1 MDTLKTRRSI
11 RKFKVDEVSD
21 EVLNPLFEKAFRSST
36 TGNMQ
41 LYSVVI
47 TRDKAQKE
55 KLAPAH
61 FNQPAYANAPMVITF
76 CADFNRFTKWCEQRN
91 ATPGYN
97 NAESFACAAIDT
109 VIAAQTFCV
118 AAEEAGLGICYLGT
132 TTYNPDQIAEVLQL
146 PKLVVPIVTL
156 SVGYPAED
164 PQCSDRLPISAI
176 VPRGLQGLCTSRHR
190 PYLRRERVFEGEP
203 AIRVGEPERELG
215 TGFHGYSLH
224 QERYGVLL
232 PKVIGFHSKARFL
245 KKDYKNKKNGA
256 ES

>member
-164 PQCSDRLPISAI
+164 PQCSDRLPIEAI
-176 VPRGLQGLCTSRHR
+176 V
-190 PYLRRERVFEGEP
+190 
-203 AIRVGEPERELG
+203 
-215 TGFHGYSLH
+215 H
-224 QERYGVLL
+224 QERYKDYTKEDIDRIYAEKESLEENKKFVEENHKENLAQ
-232 PKVIGFHSKARFL
+232 VFTDIRYT
-245 KKDYKNKKNGA
+245 KKDMEFFSQKLLDFIQKQGF
-256 ES
+256 

>member
-91 ATPGYN
+91 ATPGYD

-164 PQCSDRLPISAI
+164 PQCSDRLPIEAI
-176 VPRGLQGLCTSRHR
+176 V
-190 PYLRRERVFEGEP
+190 
-203 AIRVGEPERELG
+203 
-215 TGFHGYSLH
+215 H
-224 QERYGVLL
+224 QERYKDYTKEDIDRIYAEKESLEENKKFVEENHKENLAQ
-232 PKVIGFHSKARFL
+232 VFTDIRYT
-245 KKDYKNKKNGA
+245 KKDMEFFSQKLLDFIQKQGF
-256 ES
+256 

>member
-97 NAESFACAAIDT
+97 NAESFACAVLDATI
-109 VIAAQTFCV
+109 VAQTFCV

-132 TTYNPDQIAEVLQL
+132 TTYNPDQIAEALQL

-156 SVGYPAED
+156 SVGYPDEN
-164 PQCSDRLPISAI
+164 PSCSDRLPIEAI
-176 VPRGLQGLCTSRHR
+176 V
-190 PYLRRERVFEGEP
+190 
-203 AIRVGEPERELG
+203 
-215 TGFHGYSLH
+215 H
-224 QERYGVLL
+224 QERYKDYTKEDIDRIYAEKESLEENKKFVEENHKENLAQ
-232 PKVIGFHSKARFL
+232 VFTDIRYT
-245 KKDYKNKKNGA
+245 KKDMEFFSQKLLDFIQKQGF
-256 ES
+256 

>member
-11 RKFKVDEVSD
+11 RKFKADEVSD

-164 PQCSDRLPISAI
+164 PQCSDRLPIEAI
-176 VPRGLQGLCTSRHR
+176 V
-190 PYLRRERVFEGEP
+190 
-203 AIRVGEPERELG
+203 
-215 TGFHGYSLH
+215 H
-224 QERYGVLL
+224 QERYKDYTKEDIDRIYAEKESLEENKKFVEENHKENLAQ
-232 PKVIGFHSKARFL
+232 VFTDIRYT
-245 KKDYKNKKNGA
+245 KKDMEFFSQKLLDFIQKQGF
-256 ES
+256 

>member
-11 RKFKVDEVSD
+11 RKFKADEVSD

-91 ATPGYN
+91 ATPGYD

-164 PQCSDRLPISAI
+164 PQCSDRLPIEAI
-176 VPRGLQGLCTSRHR
+176 V
-190 PYLRRERVFEGEP
+190 
-203 AIRVGEPERELG
+203 
-215 TGFHGYSLH
+215 H
-224 QERYGVLL
+224 QERYKDYTKEDIDRIYAEKESLEENKKFVEENHKENLAQ
-232 PKVIGFHSKARFL
+232 VFTDIRYT
-245 KKDYKNKKNGA
+245 KKDMEFFSQKLLDFIQKQGF
-256 ES
+256 

>member
-11 RKFKVDEVSD
+11 RKFKADEVSD

-91 ATPGYN
+91 ATPGYD

-176 VPRGLQGLCTSRHR
+176 V
-190 PYLRRERVFEGEP
+190 
-203 AIRVGEPERELG
+203 
-215 TGFHGYSLH
+215 H
-224 QERYGVLL
+224 QEGYKDYAPADIDRIFAEKESLKENQQFVSENQKENLAQVFTDIRYT
-232 PKVIGFHSKARFL
+232 
-245 KKDYKNKKNGA
+245 KKDMEFFSQKLMDFIRKQGF
-256 ES
+256 

>member
-1 MDTLKTRRSI
+1 MDLNNRRTI
-11 RKFKVDEVSD
+11 RKFKSQDVSD
-21 EVLNPLFEKAFRSST
+21 ETLRPLFEKAFRSST

-91 ATPGYN
+91 ATPGYD

-164 PQCSDRLPISAI
+164 PQCSDRLPIEAI
-176 VPRGLQGLCTSRHR
+176 V
-190 PYLRRERVFEGEP
+190 
-203 AIRVGEPERELG
+203 
-215 TGFHGYSLH
+215 H
-224 QERYGVLL
+224 QERYKDYTKEDIDRIYAEKESLEENKKFVEENHKENLAQ
-232 PKVIGFHSKARFL
+232 VFTDIRYT
-245 KKDYKNKKNGA
+245 KKDMEFFSQKLLDFIQKQGF
-256 ES
+256 

>member
-11 RKFKVDEVSD
+11 RKFKADEVSD

-91 ATPGYN
+91 ATPGYD

-176 VPRGLQGLCTSRHR
+176 V
-190 PYLRRERVFEGEP
+190 
-203 AIRVGEPERELG
+203 
-215 TGFHGYSLH
+215 H
-224 QERYGVLL
+224 QEVYKDYDPADIDRIFAEKESLKENQQFVSENQKENLAQVFTDIRYT
-232 PKVIGFHSKARFL
+232 
-245 KKDYKNKKNGA
+245 KKDMEFFSQKLMDFIRKQGF
-256 ES
+256 

>member
-1 MDTLKTRRSI
+1 MITLNNRRSI
-11 RKFKVDEVSD
+11 RKFKSD
-21 EVLNPLFEKAFRSST
+21 EVPDVILNALFEKAFRSST

-41 LYSVVI
+41 LYSVIV
-47 TRDKAQKE
+47 TKDKAQKE

-91 ATPGYN
+91 ATPGYD
-97 NAESFACAAIDT
+97 NAEAFACAAIDT

-132 TTYNPDQIAEVLQL
+132 TTYNPDQIAETLQL

-164 PQCSDRLPISAI
+164 PQCSDRLPINAI
-176 VPRGLQGLCTSRHR
+176 V
-190 PYLRRERVFEGEP
+190 
-203 AIRVGEPERELG
+203 
-215 TGFHGYSLH
+215 H
-224 QERYGVLL
+224 QEVYKDYSPADIDRIFAEKESLKENQKFVEENQKENLAQVFTDIRYT
-232 PKVIGFHSKARFL
+232 
-245 KKDYKNKKNGA
+245 KKDMEFFSQKLMDFIRKQGF
-256 ES
+256 

>member
-1 MDTLKTRRSI
+1 MDSLNNRRTI
-11 RKFKVDEVSD
+11 RKFKTDEVPD
-21 EVLNPLFEKAFRSST
+21 IILNSLFEKAFKSST

-41 LYSVVI
+41 LYSVIV
-47 TRDKAQKE
+47 TRNKEQKE

-97 NAESFACAAIDT
+97 NAESFACAALDAT
-109 VIAAQTFCV
+109 IAAQTFCV

-156 SVGYPAED
+156 SVGYPDEQPA
-164 PQCSDRLPISAI
+164 CSDRLPISAI
-176 VPRGLQGLCTSRHR
+176 V
-190 PYLRRERVFEGEP
+190 
-203 AIRVGEPERELG
+203 
-215 TGFHGYSLH
+215 H
-224 QERYGVLL
+224 QETYKDYSNEEIDKIFAEKESLKENKRFVEENKKENLAQVFTDIRYT
-232 PKVIGFHSKARFL
+232 
-245 KKDYKNKKNGA
+245 KKDMEYFSQKILDFIKKQGF
-256 ES
+256 

>member
-11 RKFKVDEVSD
+11 RKFKADEVSD

-91 ATPGYN
+91 ATPGYD

-164 PQCSDRLPISAI
+164 PQCSDRLPIEAI
-176 VPRGLQGLCTSRHR
+176 V
-190 PYLRRERVFEGEP
+190 
-203 AIRVGEPERELG
+203 
-215 TGFHGYSLH
+215 H
-224 QERYGVLL
+224 QERNKDYTKEDIDRIYAEKESLEENKKFVEENHKENLAQ
-232 PKVIGFHSKARFL
+232 VFTDIRYT
-245 KKDYKNKKNGA
+245 KKDMEFFSQKLLDFIQKQGF
-256 ES
+256 

>member
-11 RKFKVDEVSD
+11 RKFKADEVSD

-91 ATPGYN
+91 ATPGYD

-146 PKLVVPIVTL
+146 PKLVAPIVTL

-176 VPRGLQGLCTSRHR
+176 V
-190 PYLRRERVFEGEP
+190 
-203 AIRVGEPERELG
+203 
-215 TGFHGYSLH
+215 H
-224 QERYGVLL
+224 QEVYKDYAPADIDRIFAEKESLKENQKFVSENQKENLAQVFTDIRYT
-232 PKVIGFHSKARFL
+232 
-245 KKDYKNKKNGA
+245 KKDMEFFSQKLMDFIRKQGF
-256 ES
+256 